1 VGKEAEPLSP
11 LAHSFLASRDD
22 DVVVVRSNKALRPWS
37 VTSMRDYNSDA
48 SVDVEIMGFI
58 PPISSS
64 SCRPSSSIRS
74 LRVVLGALVIFVI
87 FFQLGVM
94 ISVSRS
100 DNTNTIDEI
109 LLAMPHDARRDIH
122 KPLTTSSS
130 YDHRPNKE
138 EARDDTEEEEL
149 PPLII
154 NDDTPSTI
162 HTSPLLISPKVV
174 PRIVVVNIQHNNQHA
189 WSTRFFRNTNKR
201 IGYGSGGNGRSS
213 GSSLRDRMSNTQSR
227 LISVHRS
234 DVFHH
239 RSSVHKFNM
248 EDDDATTRFDCPSE
262 YCAPITPN
270 WYDPSGLDY
279 VDGYDTKYCEPMY
292 EWQMSAYPTCNAFH
306 EIHMDRPRRG
316 RWMDVVDLATGT
328 SVAMLQCCVASA
340 LLCLLWFPVGWSVV
354 GVQLCAI

>member
-1 VGKEAEPLSP
+1 
-11 LAHSFLASRDD
+11 
-22 DVVVVRSNKALRPWS
+22 
-37 VTSMRDYNSDA
+37 MRDYNSDT
-48 SVDVEIMGFI
+48 SVDREIMGLI
-58 PPISSS
+58 PPPISSS

-74 LRVVLGALVIFVI
+74 LRVVLGGLVIFVI

-94 ISVSRS
+94 ISVVSRS

-109 LLAMPHDARRDIH
+109 LLAMPHDARRDIQ
-122 KPLTTSSS
+122 KPITTSSS
-130 YDHRPNKE
+130 YDHRPNKKAA
-138 EARDDTEEEEL
+138 ARDDTEEEEL
-149 PPLII
+149 PPALLI
-154 NDDTPSTI
+154 NDDTQSTI
-162 HTSPLLISPKVV
+162 HTSPLLLSSPKVV

-189 WSTRFFRNTNKR
+189 WTTRFFRNPNKR
-201 IGYGSGGNGRSS
+201 IGYGSRSS
-213 GSSLRDRMSNTQSR
+213 EVTGSSLRERMSNTQSR

-248 EDDDATTRFDCPSE
+248 DDDDATTRFDCPSE

-270 WYDPSGLDY
+270 WYDPIGLDY

-292 EWQMSAYPTCNAFH
+292 EWQMSAHPTCNAFH
-306 EIHMDRPRRG
+306 EIHMDRLRRG
-316 RWMDVVDLATGT
+316 RWMDVVDLAIGT

-354 GVQLCAI
+354 RVQLCAI